1 MVELSQIIN
10 AIELC
15 QAVINKS
22 NLVGVTCQV
31 DYVADLAVADGKGL
45 TFLAKAKYLPDLT
58 NTQAGVVLISE
69 RFAHDLPN
77 LPNTVIVIVKDAYLA
92 YASVSGLFAYQA
104 TPQIHPTAVI
114 APTAKIG
121 KNPSIGAYAVIGEFV
136 EIGDDCQIGS
146 HVVIHHHCVLGDGV
160 QIHAHASIGAEGF
173 GFAPKVGENGLA
185 WQKIHQLG
193 RVIIGNRVRIGAN
206 TCVDR
211 GAVGD
216 TVIGDDVIVDNLV
229 QIAHN
234 VHIGQGT
241 AIASMTGVAGSTH
254 IGANCIIGGG
264 VGISGHLI
272 IADGVTLTGRTFVA
286 QSIDKA
292 GSYSSGTVAMPT
304 SDWQRATIKFRYS
317 GQKQSFKSRNTQ

>member
-1 MVELSQIIN
+1 MVDLHQLIG

-22 NLVGVTCQV
+22 DLANATCSV
-31 DYVADLAVADGKGL
+31 SRVADLAVADGRSL
-45 TFLAKAKYLPDLT
+45 AFLAKANYLPDLA

-69 RFAHDLPN
+69 KFASELPT
-77 LPNTVIVIVKDAYLA
+77 LPNTVIIVVKDAYLA
-92 YASVSGLFAYQA
+92 YASVSGLFAYQT
-104 TPQIHPTAVI
+104 TPQIHPTAI
-114 APTAKIG
+114 ISPTAIIG
-121 KNPSIGAYAVIGEFV
+121 KNAQIGAYAVIGDGV
-136 EIGDDCQIGS
+136 VVGDDCQIGS
-146 HVVIHHHCVLGDGV
+146 HVAIHHHCVLGDGV
-160 QIHAHASIGAEGF
+160 QIHAHASIGADGF
-173 GFAPKVGENGLA
+173 GFAPKVGADGLA

-193 RVIIGNRVRIGAN
+193 RVVIGNRVRIGAN

-216 TVIGDDVIVDNLV
+216 TVIGDDVIIDNLV

-234 VHIGQGT
+234 VHIGRGT

-264 VGISGHLI
+264 VGIAGHLM

-304 SDWQRATIKFRYS
+304 SDWRRATVKFRQM
-317 GQKQSFKSRNTQ
+317 GKH

>member
-1 MVELSQIIN
+1 MIGLHELIH

-15 QAVINKS
+15 QTVVNKS
-22 NLVGVTCQV
+22 ELASTTRLVSR
-31 DYVADLAVADGKGL
+31 VADLAVADGQSL
-45 TFLAKAKYLPDLT
+45 AFLANGKYLPDLA

-69 RFAHDLPN
+69 KFVGELPN
-77 LPNTVIVIVKDAYLA
+77 LPNTAIVIVKDAYLA
-92 YASVSGLFAYQA
+92 YASVSGLFAHQ
-104 TPQIHPTAVI
+104 TPSQIHPTAVI

-136 EIGDDCQIGS
+136 EIGDDCEIGS
-146 HVVIHHHCVLGDGV
+146 HVAIHHHCVLGDGV

-173 GFAPKVGENGLA
+173 GFAPKISGQGVA

-193 RVIIGNRVRIGAN
+193 KVIIGNRVRIGAN

-216 TVIGDDVIVDNLV
+216 TVIGDDVIIDNLV

-234 VHIGQGT
+234 VHIGRGT

-264 VGISGHLI
+264 VGIAGHLT

-304 SDWQRATIKFRYS
+304 NDWRRATVKFRHL
-317 GQKQSFKSRNTQ
+317 GQKS

>member
-1 MVELSQIIN
+1 MVELSQLIT

-15 QAVINKS
+15 QTVLNKS
-22 NLVGVTCQV
+22 DLAGATCQV
-31 DYVADLAVADGKGL
+31 SRVADLAVADSESL
-45 TFLAKAKYLPDLT
+45 AFLAKGHYLPELA

-69 RFAHDLPN
+69 KFAHELPV
-77 LPNTVIVIVKDAYLA
+77 LPNTVMIIVKDAYLA
-92 YASVSGLFAYQA
+92 YASVSGLFAYQT

-114 APTAKIG
+114 APTAKLG
-121 KNPSIGAYAVIGEFV
+121 NNVSVGAYAVIGEFV
-136 EIGDDCQIGS
+136 EIGEDCQIGS
-146 HVVIHHHCVLGDGV
+146 HVAIHHHCILGNGV
-160 QIHAHASIGAEGF
+160 QVHAHASIGAEGF
-173 GFAPKVGENGLA
+173 GFAPKVGAEGLA

-193 RVIIGNRVRIGAN
+193 RVVIGNRVRIGAN
-206 TCVDR
+206 TCIDR

-216 TVIGDDVIVDNLV
+216 TVIGDDVIIDNLV

-234 VHIGQGT
+234 VHIGHGT

-264 VGISGHLI
+264 VGIAGHLT

-304 SDWQRATIKFRYS
+304 TDWRRAVVKFRQM
-317 GQKQSFKSRNTQ
+317 GKH